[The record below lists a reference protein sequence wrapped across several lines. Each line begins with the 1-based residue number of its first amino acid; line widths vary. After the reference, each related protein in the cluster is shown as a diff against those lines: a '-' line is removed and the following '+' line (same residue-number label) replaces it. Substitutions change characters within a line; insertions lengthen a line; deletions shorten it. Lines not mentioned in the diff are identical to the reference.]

1 MLAHVSVFFPR
12 FQTTQSIHFYVV
24 KSYSFSLLALSYFY
38 LFFLPLFYI
47 SLFRT
52 GRVYVQSQ
60 RYHLLLYDLL
70 SRPLSTGDVLFTN
83 FWFHLEFQCIKV
95 HFTFWMAVQP
105 LFFFWEC
112 TASALF
118 INDLHY
124 AVLNINLLWSPIQTS
139 GSTYIEIT
147 CACLG
152 LGSMFHFSVY
162 ISLSI

>member
-1 MLAHVSVFFPR
+1 MR
-12 FQTTQSIHFYVV
+12 
-24 KSYSFSLLALSYFY
+24 SLLLCLLMFLYFFLDSKQLKVSISMLWNPIVFHYSLY
-38 LFFLPLFYI
+38 LISTFFFLPLFYI

-105 LFFFWEC
+105 LFFFFENVQPLHCSSMICIMQFWTLTYC
-112 TASALF
+112 GHLYRQVALR
-118 INDLHY
+118 
-124 AVLNINLLWSPIQTS
+124 T
-139 GSTYIEIT
+139 
-147 CACLG
+147 
-152 LGSMFHFSVY
+152 
-162 ISLSI
+162 